1 MKKSQQG
8 LVLITSVI
16 MLVVTTILVLFAFR
30 NGGIYEKIAGN
41 TMEKGRSFQAAES
54 SLRFAEWWLARNN
67 LGEIAS
73 CDARNTVASLDDL
86 RVCKTALASNSTL
99 PWSGS
104 SVFTPKAM
112 AISTEAGL
120 NTDVTKISGDANYYA
135 SPEFYISE
143 LGSTPGG
150 REMLYSISGAGFGAN
165 PHSTSIVESTFAF
178 RYQTIDLGGL

>member
-8 LVLITSVI
+8 LVLITSII

-30 NGGIYEKIAGN
+30 NSGIYEKIAGN

-54 SLRFAEWWLARNN
+54 SLRFGEWWLARNN

-73 CDARNTVASLDDL
+73 CDAKNTVTSLDDV
-86 RVCKTALASNSTL
+86 RVCNAALTSSTAL

-120 NTDVTKISGDANYYA
+120 NTDEDKVAGDTNYYA
-135 SPEFYISE
+135 SPELYISE

-150 REMLYSISGAGFGAN
+150 REMLYSISAAGFGAN
-165 PHSTSIVESTFAF
+165 PSSTSVVESTFAF
-178 RYQTIDLGGL
+178 KYQTIDLGGL